1 MSNNIFANPRVED
14 AVITQ
19 LTPNPDNART
29 HSDKQISQIAA
40 SIQRFGFI
48 VPIIIDDDGNIV
60 AGHGRWAAALRLGMR
75 TVPIIC
81 VKFFE

>member
-19 LTPNPDNART
+19 LTPNPDNAWT

-40 SIQRFGFI
+40 SMKRFGFV
-48 VPIIIDDDGNIV
+48 VPIVIDDDGNIV
-60 AGHGRWAAALRLGMR
+60 AGHGRWAAA
-75 TVPIIC
+75 
-81 VKFFE
+81 